1 MLQRLLQQRVL
12 LDQLG
17 RGLRILHGGLDDRM
31 RLEKLLRQ
39 DRLLQDG
46 LQQRVLLH
54 ELPALLLAAQLALG
68 VGAEGLRTAQQA
80 AKAAKA
86 TAESLWL
93 ELLLSGP
100 ELFELRHVRLL
111 VDESAA
117 ADQQ

>member
-17 RGLRILHGGLDDRM
+17 RGLRILHGGLDDRV
-31 RLEKLLRQ
+31 RLQKLLRQ

-68 VGAEGLRTAQQA
+68 VGAEGLRGAQH
-80 AKAAKA
+80 AAKA

-100 ELFELRHVRLL
+100 ELFELRHIRLL